1 MNARRSSPDSFDD
14 LPVLTEVVVPSPIL
28 KPEAKPEE
36 RLEEEEETSDLSATL
51 AHAPEDPESLP
62 PELQQTVSNPEPE
75 LELEPDDV
83 DTDENED
90 EDEAEDEDEDEDEET
105 PDSDFPTEYA
115 DIREALI
122 EAVQKRISAEIPTLV
137 EASLQNSL
145 PMIMLDIQ
153 EGLEE
158 SANMALKDLIVSLRE
173 KSPPKKR

>member
-36 RLEEEEETSDLSATL
+36 RQEEEEETSDLSATL

-75 LELEPDDV
+75 LELEPDDA

-90 EDEAEDEDEDEDEET
+90 EDEDEDEDEET